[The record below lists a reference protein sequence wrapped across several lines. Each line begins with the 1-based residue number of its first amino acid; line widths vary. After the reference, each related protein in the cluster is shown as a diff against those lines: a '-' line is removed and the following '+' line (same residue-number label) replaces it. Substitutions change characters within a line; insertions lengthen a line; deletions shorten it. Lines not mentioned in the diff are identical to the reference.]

1 MDSLLTDVKQLDSYL
16 RYLMNGHKK
25 LTGPMRDA
33 LKNKVKDHN
42 DKYGSSTTKKTN
54 LRTLTAVF
62 NRGIGAY
69 KTNPQS
75 VRPNVRSPEQ
85 WALARVNSYL
95 SALRNGK
102 FRSGKHDTDLFPKGH
117 PLSSK
122 K

>member
-1 MDSLLTDVKQLDSYL
+1 MDSLVVEVKKLDGYISYL
-16 RYLMNGHKK
+16 ANGHKA
-25 LTGPMRDA
+25 LTGPMREA

-42 DKYGSSTTKKTN
+42 DKFGDSKTKKTN

-95 SALRNGK
+95 RALRTGRFK
-102 FRSGKHDTDLFPKGH
+102 SGKHDTDLFPKGH

>member
-1 MDSLLTDVKQLDSYL
+1 MDNLIQEIKKLDGYVT
-16 RYLMNGHKK
+16 YLMNGHKK
-25 LTGPMRDA
+25 LTGPMREA

-42 DKYGSSTTKKTN
+42 DKYGNSATKKTN

>member
-1 MDSLLTDVKQLDSYL
+1 MDELVTEVERLDGYL
-16 RYLMNGHKK
+16 QYLINGHKK
-25 LTGPMRDA
+25 LTGPMREA

-42 DKYGSSTTKKTN
+42 DKYGDSATKKTN

>member
-1 MDSLLTDVKQLDSYL
+1 MDNLIQEIKKLDGYVT
-16 RYLMNGHKK
+16 YLMNGHKK
-25 LTGPMRDA
+25 LTGPMREA

-42 DKYGSSTTKKTN
+42 DKYGHSATKKTN